1 MKMNSLFIGII
12 AGIIVLVGIT
22 FPGCSS
28 TLLEGIGIG
37 AAASE
42 TIATA
47 EKEARRAKI
56 DLAQELLD
64 TRAALQIALTEKDT
78 EQVKALENKI
88 GELSKDEFYQE
99 LGTFIA
105 DTTNDGAARDW
116 NASGSDGAGG
126 NLQWLLSAGL
136 GAYALY
142 EKRKLLAQTKG
153 IAKFSAQAPPETAG
167 TLYDDIKKYDAKFI
181 P

>member
-1 MKMNSLFIGII
+1 MKGMWVIGIL
-12 AGIIVLVGIT
+12 AGLTVFLCMQL
-22 FPGCSS
+22 PGCNSA
-28 TLLEGIGIG
+28 LLEGIGIG

-47 EKEARRAKI
+47 ENEARRAKI
-56 DLAQELLD
+56 ELAQELLD
-64 TRAALQIALTEKDT
+64 TRAALQKALAEKDI
-78 EQVKALENKI
+78 EQVKILENKI
-88 GELSKDEFYQE
+88 GDLSKDEFYQE

-105 DTTNDGAARDW
+105 DTTSDGAARDW
-116 NASGSDGAGG
+116 NASGSEGGGA
-126 NLQWLLSAGL
+126 NLQWLLSAGI

-153 IAKFSAQAPPETAG
+153 ISKYSAEAEPRLAAM
-167 TLYDDIKKYDAKFI
+167 LYDDIKKYDKRII